1 MIARYSQIQQQVEMI
16 AQTINR
22 PGHIQKIFST
32 TRYLC
37 FQVRVPGK
45 NISIYI
51 GRGGGCEGV
60 WLGDAIPSS
69 FLRKRDRWLE
79 WCRKNFSSSLL
90 LNIKMDPIDRG
101 IVLETQKAGVL
112 HSLYISWIGR
122 HCYFALHNGEEKSW
136 FTSWSAPKEGD
147 SSFEIFNEI
156 GRRKVEDRTTNEAP
170 VDIETLLEEELSL
183 AKRTA
188 KPKQKIKSL
197 KTKISKISGD
207 LSKIAQWKT
216 MQEIIEKVDPST
228 FEHESHFKHGDLK
241 YKFPKALSSWQKR
254 SWLFE
259 QVKRLKEAEKLQQIR
274 FIEAEAELVKLES
287 KSEVTENL
295 LTVIGPNWKQ
305 HEAEKKIV
313 KKSEQGDYQ
322 VHSFLDYKI
331 AVGLS
336 AQGNDQMRK
345 NWAKAEDWWVHAS
358 NGTSAHAIIKLEKSG
373 IPTPGHLRDA
383 AILIANQS
391 GISASELEVIST
403 AVKNVRGVSGTA
415 GMVTYKKSK
424 KLLCELL

>member
-1 MIARYSQIQQQVEMI
+1 MIARYSQIKQQVEMI
-16 AQTINR
+16 SQTLIR

-32 TRYLC
+32 SRYLC

-45 NISIYI
+45 NISIYL
-51 GRGGGCEGV
+51 GRGGGCEGL

-79 WCRKNFSSSLL
+79 WCRKNFSSSLI
-90 LNIKMDPIDRG
+90 LNVRMDSLDRG
-101 IVLETQKAGVL
+101 IVFETQKAGII
-112 HSLYISWIGR
+112 HSFYVSWVGR
-122 HCYFALHNGEEKSW
+122 HCYFALHNSEDQTW
-136 FTSWSAPKEGD
+136 FTSWSASQEGLP
-147 SSFEIFNEI
+147 SFAIFDEV
-156 GRRKVEDRTTNEAP
+156 GRRQVEDRITNEDP
-170 VDIETLLEEELSL
+170 IGISKLLEEELIL

-197 KTKISKISGD
+197 KIKISKISGD
-207 LSKIAQWKT
+207 LRKITQWKK
-216 MQEIIEKVDPST
+216 MQETIEKVDPT
-228 FEHESHFKHGDLK
+228 IFETETHFVLADLK

-254 SWLFE
+254 SWLFD
-259 QVKRLKEAEKLQQIR
+259 QVKRLKDAEKLQQVR
-274 FIEAEAELVKLES
+274 LIEAEAELKKLET

-305 HEAEKKIV
+305 HEAEKKES
-313 KKSEQGDYQ
+313 KKAEQGDFQ
-322 VHSFLDYKI
+322 IHALDDCKI
-331 AVGLS
+331 AIGLS

-345 NWAKAEDWWVHAS
+345 TWAKSDDWWVHAA

-373 IPTPGHLRDA
+373 IPNPNHLKLA
-383 AILIANQS
+383 AVLIAKQS
-391 GISASELEVIST
+391 GISATELEVIST

-424 KLLCELL
+424 KLLCRLV